1 MDPQIL
7 RFVIPLL
14 IIVPLIYF
22 RLSRMMKPQR
32 LKLQSLLIRPAI
44 IFFAAAVILIQ
55 APPLPQD
62 YVWFALAVALGAAGG
77 WYWGKLTQ
85 LHLHPEDGT
94 LMSTGSQ
101 AGMIVLVLLIAFR
114 FAMRAGIGM
123 EAQTLHLNA
132 AMLTDV
138 LIVFTAALFAVRTL
152 EIFLRAR
159 ALMGGKA

>member
-1 MDPQIL
+1 MDPQTL
-7 RFVIPLL
+7 RIVIPLV
-14 IIVPLIYF
+14 IIVPILYF
-22 RLSRMMKPQR
+22 RLTRMMKPQR
-32 LKLQSLLIRPAI
+32 LKLRTLLIRPAI
-44 IFFAAAVILIQ
+44 ILFAAGVVLLQ
-55 APPLPQD
+55 APPQSQD
-62 YVWFALAVALGAAGG
+62 YAWFILAVVLGAGGG

-101 AGMIVLVLLIAFR
+101 AGMIVLILLIVVR

-138 LIVFTAALFAVRTL
+138 LIVFTAALFSVRTL
-152 EIFLRAR
+152 EIFLRAK
-159 ALMGGKA
+159 ALMDKKA